1 MRLKALVAR
10 LISILVASA
19 FAAPAALAETIVLRP
34 DPCPATAEQPLIIDL
49 GDVELFNERPEASL
63 GRVLVIYP
71 PVREGWASARILMRF
86 DLETPPASANDP
98 VCRQPRLFK
107 MPR

>member
-1 MRLKALVAR
+1 MRSAALVAR
-10 LISILVASA
+10 LIGILVAFA
-19 FAAPAALAETIVLRP
+19 IAAPGALAEPIVLRP
-34 DPCPATAEQPLIIDL
+34 DPCPAAAEQPLIIDL

-86 DLETPPASANDP
+86 DLETPLVAADAPD
-98 VCRQPRLFK
+98 CRQPRLFK